1 MQISFAAAVASSVLL
16 LCIAPLLLS
25 SYLCLLVQTFSKH
38 TQRAGRHIQAGTHS
52 RSTFVWIV
60 VFVVVDWHFTIILV
74 WLFTVCSAAAVSVF
88 IAGECIFC
96 CCWCCCAR
104 STLPRDCIDWMA
116 AAAAVCACTCQ
127 RRGPQRMRA
136 AEWRSSGSHFVYSRR
151 RWRRHSRR
159 IKCQVMHETILIR

>member
-25 SYLCLLVQTFSKH
+25 HLIYVCSFKRFLSTHKEQ
-38 TQRAGRHIQAGTHS
+38 THS
-52 RSTFVWIV
+52 GTQSLHFCVNCSHRRRWLALHNHSRV
-60 VFVVVDWHFTIILV
+60 VIHSL
-74 WLFTVCSAAAVSVF
+74 LCCCCVSVF

-116 AAAAVCACTCQ
+116 AAAAAAVCACTCQ
-127 RRGPQRMRA
+127 RRGPQRMRELLNGKRWQSLYVFA
-136 AEWRSSGSHFVYSRR
+136 AAAAFAPY
-151 RWRRHSRR
+151 
-159 IKCQVMHETILIR
+159 